1 MGKQLWVGEHLWNLL
16 NHSVKE
22 LQEMY
27 PAYNRNTLKGKKS
40 YWTKQLREGKIEMP
54 PKPEREPIP
63 NEDILAQHGLTAPEG
78 ATISYHIGYI
88 KNSDGEI
95 EYTKP
100 LPSVH
105 PAQLGQRQQLS
116 DFISQADPVK
126 ITPSRRKPVQRDHK
140 LIFAFSDSQIDYRE
154 IDGELHPI
162 HDERALSVVRMMCDY
177 YRPDTIVNLGD
188 TVDLSA
194 LSRFDKDSNHFEHGM
209 QPAFN
214 RVHRLYADLRAD
226 NPQSKIVELD
236 SNHNTRLKKFMLKN
250 AGQLYGLKQAGH
262 EDEYPVM
269 SYPFLAN
276 LGAVGV
282 DWVSGYGSA
291 EFVYGE
297 EYGAPPI
304 VFKHGTLVG
313 QNVAHKEL
321 VQNPEVHTVRGH
333 THRPEQAHRTMRNGH
348 YLTSMV
354 VGVTCSVTGDV
365 PSVYS
370 AVDDRNQVVRNQEQW
385 QQGVAMITDYQDGT
399 YQFDNILIRN
409 GVAKYNG
416 KVFNGND

>member
-1 MGKQLWVGEHLWNLL
+1 MGKQVWVGEHLWNLL

-22 LQEMY
+22 LQSIY

-40 YWTKQLREGKIEMP
+40 YWTKQLREGKITMP
-54 PKPEREPIP
+54 PAPEREPIP
-63 NEDILAQHGLTAPEG
+63 NEDILAQHGLTAPDG

-105 PAQLGQRQQLS
+105 PQQLGQRQQLS

-126 ITPSRRKPVQRDHK
+126 INRSRRRPVQRDHK

-154 IDGELHPI
+154 YDGEMHPI
-162 HDERALSVVRMMCDY
+162 HDERALNVVNMMCEH

-194 LSRFDKDSNHFEHGM
+194 LSRFDKDSDHFDHSM

-214 RVHRLYADLRAD
+214 RVHALYAGLRAD
-226 NPQSKIVELD
+226 NPQSRIIEVD

-250 AGQLYGLKQAGH
+250 AGQLYGLRQAGT
-262 EDEYPVM
+262 DDYPAM
-269 SYPFLAN
+269 TYPFLAN
-276 LGAVGV
+276 LNAVGV
-282 DWVSGYGSA
+282 EWVSGYGSA

-304 VFKHGTLVG
+304 IFKHGSLVG
-313 QNVAHKEL
+313 ANVAGKEL
-321 VQNPEVHTVRGH
+321 AQNPEVHTVRGH
-333 THRPEQAHRTMRNGH
+333 THRPEMAHRTMRNGH
-348 YLTSMV
+348 YLTSMI
-354 VGVTCSVTGDV
+354 VGVTCSITGDV
-365 PSVYS
+365 PSVHS

-385 QQGVAMITDYQDGT
+385 QQGVAMITDYMDGT

-416 KVFNGND
+416 RIFDGTI

>member
-1 MGKQLWVGEHLWNLL
+1 MGKQVWVGEHLWNLL
-16 NHSVKE
+16 NYSVKE
-22 LQEMY
+22 LQSIY
-27 PAYNRNTLKGKKS
+27 PGYNRNTLNGKRS
-40 YWTKQLREGKIEMP
+40 YWNKQLREGKITMP
-54 PKPEREPIP
+54 PKPEREPVA
-63 NEDILAQHGLTAPEG
+63 NEDILAQHGLTAPDG

-88 KNSDGEI
+88 KNSNGEI

-105 PAQLGQRQQLS
+105 PAQLGQRQELS

-126 ITPSRRKPVQRDHK
+126 ISPSRRKPVQRDHK
-140 LIFAFSDSQIDYRE
+140 LIFAFSDSQIDYRD
-154 IDGELHPI
+154 IDGELSPT
-162 HDERALSVVRMMCDY
+162 HDERALNVVRMMCNF

-214 RVHRLYADLRAD
+214 RVHRLYAELRSD
-226 NPQSKIVELD
+226 NPQSRIVEVD

-250 AGQLYGLKQAGH
+250 AGQLYGLQQAGT
-262 EDEYPVM
+262 EGQYPVM

-276 LGAVGV
+276 LQAVGV
-282 DWVSGYGSA
+282 EWVSGYGGA
-291 EFVYGE
+291 VFVYGE

-304 VFKHGTLVG
+304 VFKHGSLVG

-333 THRPEQAHRTMRNGH
+333 THRPEMAHRTMRNGH
-348 YLTSMV
+348 YLTSMI
-354 VGVTCSVTGDV
+354 VGVTCSITGDV

-385 QQGVAMITDYQDGT
+385 QQGIALITDYMDGT

-409 GVAKYNG
+409 GIAKYNG
-416 KVFNGND
+416 KTFDGR

>member
-1 MGKQLWVGEHLWNLL
+1 MEQGGETSKSVENIADLLKPLGDVNPDDYEVG
-16 NHSVKE
+16 
-22 LQEMY
+22 
-27 PAYNRNTLKGKKS
+27 
-40 YWTKQLREGKIEMP
+40 
-54 PKPEREPIP
+54 
-63 NEDILAQHGLTAPEG
+63 
-78 ATISYHIGYI
+78 YHVGYI
-88 KNSDGEI
+88 KNAEGEI

-100 LPSVH
+100 LPSVR
-105 PAQLGQRQQLS
+105 AKRGVSSQQLS
-116 DFISQADPVK
+116 DFISQADPVR
-126 ITPSRRKPVQRDHK
+126 ITPSKRKPAQRDHK

-162 HDERALSVVRMMCDY
+162 HDERALNVVRMMCQALQ
-177 YRPDTIVNLGD
+177 PETIVNLGD

-194 LSRFDKDSNHFEHGM
+194 LSRFDKDSNHFEHGL

-214 RVHRLYADLRAD
+214 RVHRLYAELRSD
-226 NPQSKIVELD
+226 NPLSRIVEVD

-250 AGQLYGLKQAGH
+250 ASSLYGLHQAGH
-262 EDEYPVM
+262 EADYPVM

-276 LGAVGV
+276 LRAVGV

-304 VFKHGTLVG
+304 VFKHGSLVG
-313 QNVAHKEL
+313 QNVAGKEARE
-321 VQNPEVHTVRGH
+321 NPETHVVRGH
-333 THRPEQAHRTMRNGH
+333 THRPESAHRTMRNGH
-348 YLTSMV
+348 YLTYMV
-354 VGVTCSVTGDV
+354 VGVTCSITGDV
-365 PSVYS
+365 PSVHS

-385 QQGVAMITDYQDGT
+385 QQGVAVITDYQDGT

-416 KVFNGND
+416 KTYDGNE